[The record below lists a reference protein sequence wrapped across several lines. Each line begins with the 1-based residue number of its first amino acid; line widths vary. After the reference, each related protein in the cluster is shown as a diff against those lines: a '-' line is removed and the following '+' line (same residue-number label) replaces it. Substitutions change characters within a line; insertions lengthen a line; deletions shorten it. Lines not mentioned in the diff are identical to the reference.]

1 MAPIKRVVVLGA
13 ALAPALLAAPA
24 VGWAQAEHLVC
35 TGATAPLPSAYAAWA
50 AKTELNAAGAAAD
63 LPKAELIPGKA
74 ITAHLLPTRQVAYIV
89 QPEKPGGSV
98 SEGGMFQV
106 KIATAGVYRFA
117 SGSGAWIDVVQDGKM
132 LESVNHM
139 GGPACTGIR
148 KMVDF
153 PLEPGRYVLQ
163 ISANA
168 DDTLPFLIL
177 PQP

>member
-1 MAPIKRVVVLGA
+1 MRPIKRVLRLGA
-13 ALAPALLAAPA
+13 ALAPALFAAPS
-24 VGWAQAEHLVC
+24 VGWAQAEHPVC
-35 TGATAPLPSAYAAWA
+35 TGAPAPLPPAYAAWA
-50 AKTELNAAGAAAD
+50 AKSDLDAAGAAAD
-63 LPKAELIPGKA
+63 LPKAAMVPGKA
-74 ITAHLLPTRQVAYIV
+74 VTAHLLPTRQVAYVV

-98 SEGGMFQV
+98 SKGGMFEV
-106 KIATAGVYRFA
+106 KIDTGGVYRFA
-117 SGSGAWIDVVQDGKM
+117 SGSGAWIDVLKDGKI

-168 DDTLPFLIL
+168 DETLPFLIL

>member
-1 MAPIKRVVVLGA
+1 MKPIKGVLLLGV

-24 VGWAQAEHLVC
+24 AGWAQAQPPAC
-35 TGATAPLPSAYAAWA
+35 TGAPAPLPPAYAAWA
-50 AKTELNAAGAAAD
+50 AKSDVNAAGAAAD
-63 LPKAELIPGKA
+63 LPKAELVPGKA
-74 ITAHLLPTRQVAYIV
+74 ITAHLMPTRQVAYVV

-98 SEGGMFQV
+98 SKGGMFEV
-106 KIATAGVYRFA
+106 KIDTAGVYRFA
-117 SGSGAWIDVVQDGKM
+117 SGSGAWLDVLKDGKI

-168 DDTLPFLIL
+168 DDTLPFLVL